1 MRKTGLAMSRA
12 VTLTLCVLAGLCTL
26 LQLVSFASQGWG
38 IWTDKITKR
47 KVYIGLWYSVVCDWP
62 SGYCASISH
71 HEEHQKN
78 VENDELMKEPQYALR
93 VWGQVIV
100 TFAVFFCIIGFTC
113 VTLSCR
119 LPRHKRRFNLGS
131 AIAFVSSG
139 FLMLSVIGH
148 WTADLSTYA
157 RIRLDNSR
165 NIYHFPWSLL
175 VGGLGGVLALAV
187 GATKLLLLCAEL
199 QPGDEGPG
207 DNTYIPMTQ
216 QNSVPAPGVPVEEG
230 VTYPPQPESFHK
242 GGEFSSSDS
251 YKAEYPSLETGKSQL
266 ITQCDQ
272 QNHQNECSVKCM
284 L

>member
-12 VTLTLCVLAGLCTL
+12 VSLTLCVLAGVCTL
-26 LQLVSFASQGWG
+26 FQLISFATQGWG
-38 IWTDKITKR
+38 IWTDKITGR
-47 KVYIGLWYSVVCDWP
+47 KVYIGLWYSVVCDAP

-78 VENDELMKEPQYALR
+78 VDNNQLFKEPQYALR

-100 TFAVFFCIIGFTC
+100 TFAVLFCLIGCAC
-113 VTLSCR
+113 VTMSCR
-119 LPRHKRRFNLGS
+119 MLRHKRRLNIGS
-131 AIAFVSSG
+131 AIALVSSG

-148 WTADLSTYA
+148 WTADLSTHA

-175 VGGLGGVLALAV
+175 LGGLGGILALAV

-199 QPGDEGPG
+199 QPGEDGQG
-207 DNTYIPMTQ
+207 DHTYIPMTQ
-216 QNSVPAPGVPVEEG
+216 QNSVPAPGIPEEG
-230 VTYPPQPESFHK
+230 VTYPAQDSFHK
-242 GGEFSSSDS
+242 DGEFKPTDN
-251 YKAEYPSLETGKSQL
+251 YKAEYPSLDMSKPQL
-266 ITQCDQ
+266 ITNCDQ
-272 QNHQNECSVKCM
+272 QNNQNDCSVKCM